1 MQQKLGGILVI
12 SMMNQLLGQQTISF
26 INGIGCDEK
35 MYQLV
40 SLAMTV
46 KNISFYF
53 SIIGSCYTYEWVKDE
68 IFQFISSN
76 V

>member
-35 MYQLV
+35 MY
-40 SLAMTV
+40 
-46 KNISFYF
+46 
-53 SIIGSCYTYEWVKDE
+53 
-68 IFQFISSN
+68 
-76 V
+76 